1 MNCLRFFLLPLLLLL
16 ALICS
21 SHHGHVAASKATV
34 ENLPGFQGRLPFYLE
49 TGYIGVGEAA
59 ELFYYFVKSEGNPE
73 ADPLLLWLTGGPGCS
88 AFSALTMEI
97 GPIRLQVPV
106 AGHNGS
112 LPNLNLNPFSWTKF
126 SSIIFLD
133 LPVGTGFSYSTNP
146 SPDDHP
152 SDQVQ
157 VSQAAEFIR
166 KWLGE
171 HSELLQNP
179 LYIAG
184 DSYSGMTVPPIVLQ
198 LSIGNEKGIEPML
211 NIKGYILGNPATS
224 GEFDKNARVP
234 YAHGMALIS
243 DELYKSLHKSCKGEY
258 ITVEPTNLE
267 CKNNL
272 KAFSECV
279 SGINTLSILY
289 PECNLDPAKMP
300 VEIAALRRRMFQ
312 DDSQLLSTVDPPKLD
327 CNDDTNLIVYKHWVN
342 DKLVQ
347 KALHIREGKIEEWEV
362 CNRRSDYEHDISTSF
377 VYHVNLSIKGY
388 RSLIYSGDHD
398 MVIPYIGTQAWI
410 RALNYSIVEDWRSW
424 HVKGQVA
431 GYMRTYSNGMTYAT
445 VKGGSHIAPTNRP
458 VECYAMFQRWINH
471 KSL

>member
-1 MNCLRFFLLPLLLLL
+1 MDKLMNCLRFFLLPLLLLL

-34 ENLPGFQGRLPFYLE
+34 EYLPGFQGRLPFYLE

-97 GPIRLQVPV
+97 GPIKFQVPV

-133 LPVGTGFSYSTNP
+133 LPVGTGFSYTTNP

-166 KWLGE
+166 K
-171 HSELLQNP
+171 
-179 LYIAG
+179 
-184 DSYSGMTVPPIVLQ
+184 
-198 LSIGNEKGIEPML
+198 
-211 NIKGYILGNPATS
+211 GYILGNPATS
-224 GEFDKNARVP
+224 SEIDKNARIP

-243 DELYKSLHKSCKGEY
+243 DELYKSLLKSCKGEY

-289 PECNLDPAKMP
+289 PECNLEPAKMP
-300 VEIAALRRRMFQ
+300 VEIAALRRRMLQ

-327 CNDDTNLIVYKHWVN
+327 CNDDTNLMVYKHWVN
-342 DKLVQ
+342 DELVQ
-347 KALHIREGKIEEWEV
+347 KALHIREGTIAEWKV
-362 CNRRSDYEHDISTSF
+362 CNRRSDYEHDISTSV

-424 HVKGQVA
+424 HVEGQVA
-431 GYMRTYSNGMTYAT
+431 G
-445 VKGGSHIAPTNRP
+445 
-458 VECYAMFQRWINH
+458 
-471 KSL
+471 